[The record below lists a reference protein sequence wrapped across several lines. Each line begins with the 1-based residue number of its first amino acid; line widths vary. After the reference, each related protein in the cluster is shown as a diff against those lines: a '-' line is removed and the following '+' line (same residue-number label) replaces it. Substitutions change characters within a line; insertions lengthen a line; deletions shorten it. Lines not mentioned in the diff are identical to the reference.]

1 MATPAAL
8 LEQLARR
15 VARTSPQAPLT
26 SRLLT
31 AYVVM
36 TGVDGGALSIGSTVA
51 ARSSLAAT
59 DPFAER
65 LEDLQEL
72 LREGPALE
80 AVRTGAPV
88 GLDGDEAHERWP
100 LLERSIREG
109 GAGAPT
115 WLAAV
120 PMRPASEVIGAITL
134 YRRDSHG
141 LALDR
146 PDTTFLAD
154 AVGAAILGGL
164 DRADEAATSWGV
176 RDRIDQATGMVMA
189 QLHLQPRD
197 ARALLG
203 AHAYASGTSLVAA
216 ADAVLARTLDFRD
229 DDDDDPDDPH
239 DPGDPDDPHFPD
251 DADDERTS

>member
-1 MATPAAL
+1 VATAAAL

-15 VARTSPQAPLT
+15 VARTSPQAPLS
-26 SRLLT
+26 SRLLS

-36 TGVDGGALSIGSTVA
+36 TGVDGGALSVGSTQAV
-51 ARSSLAAT
+51 RSSLAAT
-59 DPFAER
+59 DPIAER

-80 AVRTGAPV
+80 AVRTGVPV
-88 GLDGDEAHERWP
+88 GLDGDGAPGRWP
-100 LLERSIREG
+100 LLERSMHEG
-109 GAGAPT
+109 GT
-115 WLAAV
+115 HTRIWLAAV

-134 YRRDSHG
+134 YRLDSHG

-164 DRADEAATSWGV
+164 DRPDEAATSWGV

-229 DDDDDPDDPH
+229 DDDD
-239 DPGDPDDPHFPD
+239 PD
-251 DADDERTS
+251 DADDERTT